1 MSLPTIT
8 SLQDLAD
15 FLGVK
20 RGQLA
25 YYAYY
30 IESDQAYTS
39 FAIRKRSGKERQI
52 DAPVKGLKDLQRIIY
67 EKFSDEILF
76 RKCVYGY
83 IEDRSILHN
92 STRHLRQR
100 WLLRVDLKDFFPTI
114 TSGRVAG
121 MFRALPFGMAEKPAR
136 ALALISTKNG
146 RLTQGS
152 PLSPWVSNVICR
164 GLDYSLQKLASK
176 HKCFYSRYADDL
188 FFSTSN
194 GLFPVALAH
203 MNDGESNITIGEEL
217 RLAITDA
224 GFSPNE
230 EKTSLKANSQRQI
243 VTGIVVNSRPNV
255 PKQYVKNIR
264 AALYSWEK
272 YGLPAAEAYW
282 QTNVD
287 YRNRWKGSAPRFR
300 WVVRGQI
307 NFLRYVKGEADP
319 VYLKLATRLKR
330 LDDSFSFDPKIS
342 AQSITHEVNI
352 FVEGVTDR
360 KHIEKAFNHA
370 QKNSLYLDLN
380 LVFPSQRDYG
390 SSNLQKLCATL
401 SATPQRCLTICIF
414 DRDEKEYIKSMGGSS
429 GDYLDHN
436 NNVYSLILPV
446 PSFRSESDI
455 CIEHLYEDKD
465 LFLKDSNGRRLYA
478 RSEFDKH
485 SCHES
490 EPNIFL
496 RLPSK
501 SLIYDSNVI
510 DIATKASVA
519 LSKNDFANY
528 IYNEVAPFD
537 SVSYDGFLPLFNKL
551 QEIKN
556 LFIR

>member
-1 MSLPTIT
+1 MSMPAIT
-8 SLQDLAD
+8 SLQDLAN

-30 IESDQAYTS
+30 IKSTQAYAS
-39 FAIRKRSGKERQI
+39 FAIKKRSGKERQI
-52 DAPVKGLKDLQRIIY
+52 DAPVKGLKDLQRTIY
-67 EKFSDEILF
+67 EKFSGEISF
-76 RKCVYGY
+76 RKCVHGY
-83 IEDRSILHN
+83 IQDRSILHN

-100 WLLRVDLKDFFPTI
+100 WVLRVDLSDFFPTI

-121 MFRALPFGMAEKPAR
+121 MFRAPPFGISEKPAR
-136 ALALISTKNG
+136 ALAFISTKNG

-176 HKCFYSRYADDL
+176 HKCYYSRYADDL
-188 FFSTSN
+188 FFSTN
-194 GLFPVALAH
+194 NRIFPAELAH
-203 MNDGESNITIGEEL
+203 MSDGDSNITIGEEL
-217 RLAITDA
+217 RLAIADA
-224 GFSPNE
+224 GFSLNE

-243 VTGIVVNSRPNV
+243 VTGVVVNSKPNV
-255 PKQYVKNIR
+255 PKQYVKKIR

-272 YGLPAAEAYW
+272 YGLSAAEAYW

-287 YRNRWKGSAPRFR
+287 YRNRWEGSNPRFR

-307 NFLRYVKGEADP
+307 NFIRYVKGEADP
-319 VYLKLATRLKR
+319 VYIKLATWLKR
-330 LDDSFSFDPKIS
+330 LDDSFSFDPKTS

-352 FVEGVTDR
+352 FVEGITDR
-360 KHIEKAFNHA
+360 KHIEKAFKHA
-370 QKNSLYLDLN
+370 QKSSLYPDLN
-380 LVFPSQRDYG
+380 LVFPDQRDYG
-390 SSNLQKLCATL
+390 SSNLQKLCAML

-436 NNVYSLILPV
+436 NNVYSLILPI
-446 PSFRSESDI
+446 PKFRSEPDI
-455 CIEHLYEDKD
+455 CIEHLYEDND
-465 LFLKDSNGRRLYA
+465 LFLKDCNGRRLYA
-478 RSEFDKH
+478 KTEFDKH
-485 SCHES
+485 SCHKS

-496 RLPSK
+496 RLPPK
-501 SLIYDSNVI
+501 SLICDSNVI
-510 DIATKASVA
+510 DISTKSSVA
-519 LSKNDFANY
+519 LSKNEFASH

-537 SVSYDGFLPLFNKL
+537 GVSFDGFLPLFDKL